1 MKIIGRNP
9 VYECLVAKSKI
20 KKIYI
25 NQEIKLDGKVQSIL
39 DLASAQGVPVVYK
52 SKRFINKISDNAL
65 HQGVVAD
72 KEDVV
77 APSLELALRELETE
91 GKEPFILYIRDA
103 YNEFNVGA
111 IIRSAEA
118 VGVNIVIIPPK
129 MDITPNMV
137 RSAMGATEHLSIIKE
152 SIYQAIKI
160 VKPLGIKVVGIELTG
175 EDYYYNADLTGPIML
190 IIGGEDHSLSDELE
204 KKADFFVKIPMKG
217 KVNSLNMSVA
227 ASVVLFDKIRQET
240 V

>member
-1 MKIIGRNP
+1 
-9 VYECLVAKSKI
+9 
-20 KKIYI
+20 
-25 NQEIKLDGKVQSIL
+25 
-39 DLASAQGVPVVYK
+39 
-52 SKRFINKISDNAL
+52 
-65 HQGVVAD
+65 
-72 KEDVV
+72 
-77 APSLELALRELETE
+77 
-91 GKEPFILYIRDA
+91 
-103 YNEFNVGA
+103 
-111 IIRSAEA
+111 
-118 VGVNIVIIPPK
+118 
-129 MDITPNMV
+129 MDRTPNMV
-137 RSAMGATEHLSIIKE
+137 RSAMGATEHRSIIKE